1 MSRFQKI
8 AFLGLLLAIGA
19 LVYVEATQPP
29 PLSWYPSYNADDKI
43 PYGTKIIHELL
54 EEAIPE
60 QLEDVTLPPY
70 EFLQNDSLRGSY
82 LFVNNSIQ
90 FDKEELEEMMQWT
103 EKGNKVF
110 IAANNLPSELLDTL
124 EIETTTAYLLQN
136 INTQPMLELT
146 NLSLKEEK
154 PFLLD
159 RDIRVP
165 YFDKIDTLYHIG
177 LGVTQIYNDTLQINA
192 PLLNFLEVPHG
203 TGAFYLH
210 CQPEV
215 FTNYFMVKDDNA
227 QYTQKAL
234 AYLHD
239 GNPIFWDRYYKSGKR
254 FDISPLHVLLGNKYF
269 KWAYYFVLIG
279 VLLFVL
285 FEGKRK
291 QRNIPIIQPP
301 TNKTYE
307 YTQTIAGMYFNRKD
321 YKGIAEK
328 QVALFMD
335 YIRTQLRMPTERIN
349 KSFMVQLASRT
360 GNDLETTEALFNTIT
375 TLQKANYITKEQ
387 LVSLHQKISD
397 YKNKLH
403 GTERSTE

>member
-1 MSRFQKI
+1 
-8 AFLGLLLAIGA
+8 
-19 LVYVEATQPP
+19 
-29 PLSWYPSYNADDKI
+29 ADDKI

-239 GNPIFWDRYYKSGKR
+239 GS
-254 FDISPLHVLLGNKYF
+254 
-269 KWAYYFVLIG
+269 
-279 VLLFVL
+279 
-285 FEGKRK
+285 
-291 QRNIPIIQPP
+291 
-301 TNKTYE
+301 
-307 YTQTIAGMYFNRKD
+307 
-321 YKGIAEK
+321 
-328 QVALFMD
+328 
-335 YIRTQLRMPTERIN
+335 
-349 KSFMVQLASRT
+349 
-360 GNDLETTEALFNTIT
+360 
-375 TLQKANYITKEQ
+375 
-387 LVSLHQKISD
+387 
-397 YKNKLH
+397 
-403 GTERSTE
+403 